1 MFDKLSQAQ
10 QQIEE
15 IKNRL
20 DAIQVTGEACGGMIK
35 VTATA
40 NKDFKDLSIH
50 PDFLANA
57 SKEEL
62 EEVLVVA
69 INKTL
74 EQADKVSQVE
84 MEAVTKGMFGG
95 LGGMFGN

>member
-35 VTATA
+35 ITATA
-40 NKDFKDLSIH
+40 NKDFKDISIH

-57 SKEEL
+57 GKEEL
-62 EEVLVVA
+62 EEVLIVA

-74 EQADKVSQVE
+74 EQADRVSQVE

-95 LGGMFGN
+95 LSGMFGS

>member
-15 IKNRL
+15 IKRRL

-35 VTATA
+35 LTATA
-40 NKDFKDLSIH
+40 NIDFKDLSIH

-57 SKEEL
+57 SKEEI
-62 EEVLVVA
+62 EEVLIVA

-74 EQADKVSQVE
+74 EQADKVSQAE
-84 MEAVTKGMFGG
+84 MEAATKGMFGG
-95 LGGMFGN
+95 LGGMFGA

>member
-15 IKNRL
+15 IKKRL
-20 DAIQVTGEACGGMIK
+20 DNIIVTGEACGGMVK
-35 VTATA
+35 LTATA

-50 PDFLANA
+50 PDFLAKA
-57 SKEEL
+57 GKEEL
-62 EEVLVVA
+62 EEVLIVA

-74 EQADKVSQVE
+74 EQADRVSQSE
-84 MEAVTKGMFGG
+84 MEAVTKGMMGGFGG
-95 LGGMFGN
+95 LFGS

>member
-20 DAIQVTGEACGGMIK
+20 DAIQVTGEACGGMVKI
-35 VTATA
+35 TATA
-40 NKDFKDLSIH
+40 NKDFKDLTIH
-50 PDFLANA
+50 PDFLAKA
-57 SKEEL
+57 EKEEL
-62 EEVLVVA
+62 EEVLIVA
-69 INKTL
+69 INKAL

-84 MEAVTKGMFGG
+84 MQEATKGMFGG
-95 LGGMFGN
+95 LGGMFGS

>member
-15 IKNRL
+15 IKRRL

-35 VTATA
+35 LTATA

-57 SKEEL
+57 SKEEI
-62 EEVLVVA
+62 EEVLIVA

-74 EQADKVSQVE
+74 EEADKVSQVE
-84 MEAVTKGMFGG
+84 MEAATKGMFGG
-95 LGGMFGN
+95 LGGMFGS

>member
-1 MFDKLSQAQ
+1 MFSKLSQAQ

-57 SKEEL
+57 GKEEL
-62 EEVLVVA
+62 EEVLIVA

-74 EQADKVSQVE
+74 EQAGKVSQAE

>member
-1 MFDKLSQAQ
+1 MFSKLSQAQ

-35 VTATA
+35 LTATA

>member
-1 MFDKLSQAQ
+1 MFDKLAQAQ

-20 DAIQVTGEACGGMIK
+20 DAIQVTGEAYGGMVK

-40 NKDFKDLSIH
+40 NKEFKEITIH

-57 SKEEL
+57 EKEEL
-62 EEVLVVA
+62 EEIIVVA
-69 INKTL
+69 INKTM
-74 EQADKVSQVE
+74 EQAERVSKSE
-84 MEAVTKGMFGG
+84 MEAVTKGMMGG
-95 LGGMFGN
+95 LGGLFGS

>member
-10 QQIEE
+10 QKIEE
-15 IKNRL
+15 IKQRL
-20 DAIQVTGEACGGMIK
+20 DTISVTGEACGGMIK
-35 VTATA
+35 ITATA

-57 SKEEL
+57 GKEEL
-62 EEVLVVA
+62 EEVLIVA

-74 EQADKVSQVE
+74 EQADRVSQTE
-84 MEAVTKGMFGG
+84 MEAATKGMMGG
-95 LGGMFGN
+95 LGGLFGS

>member
-10 QQIEE
+10 QQIDE

-20 DAIQVTGEACGGMIK
+20 DTIHVTGEACGGMIK

-40 NKDFKDLSIH
+40 NKDFKELSIH
-50 PDFLANA
+50 PDFLAKA
-57 SKEEL
+57 GKEEL
-62 EEVLVVA
+62 EEILIVA

-74 EQADKVSQVE
+74 EEADRVSQVE
-84 MEAVTKGMFGG
+84 LEAVTKDIFGG
-95 LGGMFGN
+95 LGGMLGT

>member
-10 QQIEE
+10 QKIEE
-15 IKNRL
+15 IKTRL
-20 DAIQVTGEACGGMIK
+20 DSIQVTGEACGGMIK
-35 VTATA
+35 ITATA

-57 SKEEL
+57 GKEEL
-62 EEVLVVA
+62 EEVLIVA

-74 EQADKVSQVE
+74 EQADRVSQAE
-84 MEAVTKGMFGG
+84 MESATKGMFGG
-95 LGGMFGN
+95 LGGMFGS

>member
-1 MFDKLSQAQ
+1 MFNKLSQAQ

-15 IKNRL
+15 VKKRL
-20 DAIQVTGEACGGMIK
+20 DAIQVTGEACGGMVK
-35 VTATA
+35 LTATA

-84 MEAVTKGMFGG
+84 MEAITKDMFGG